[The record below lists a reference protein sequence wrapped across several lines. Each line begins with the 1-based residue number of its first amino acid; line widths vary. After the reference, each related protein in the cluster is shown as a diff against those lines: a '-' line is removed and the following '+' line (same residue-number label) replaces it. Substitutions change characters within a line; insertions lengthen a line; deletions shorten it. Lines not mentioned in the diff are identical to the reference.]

1 MKTRSARTEAAS
13 KAGSWSRSMVASG
26 GTTGDQPSVAP
37 LASARASIAPSP
49 IAVVRLT
56 GPPSKST
63 RGSVAS
69 SPTAG
74 TTSASGELVGRLT
87 TTPSA
92 PSLALCSSTRIT
104 VRANVGSVSA
114 GVATSRLP
122 RIDSSSTRSSSLAA
136 DALGVAR
143 SKNGHEG
150 EIVTPVTAD
159 TAVGGDVAAAVP
171 LRALPRPAGQR
182 PGLRAVPARRRRRR
196 RGWGD
201 AIFAT
206 TLAAV
211 LGVGIVGVL
220 LLNTA
225 MQTQADQIQ
234 ATQQKL
240 AALQLVVQ
248 GEQTALDRLN
258 APGTLAARAAALH
271 MRPAAAMPMLRLS
284 VHPPTR
290 LPAAAKSHGLSA
302 RARAKSPAHG
312 G

>member
-13 KAGSWSRSMVASG
+13 KAGSWSRSIVASG
-26 GTTGDQPSVAP
+26 GTSGDQPSVAP
-37 LASARASIAPSP
+37 LAIARASIAPSP

-56 GPPSKST
+56 GPPSNST
-63 RGSVAS
+63 RGSFAS

-74 TTSASGELVGRLT
+74 TTSASGALVGRLT

-92 PSLALCSSTRIT
+92 PSVGLCSSSRIT
-104 VRANVGSVSA
+104 VRAKVGSVSA

-122 RIDSSSTRSSSLAA
+122 RIDSRSTPSSWLAR

-143 SKNGHEG
+143 SKNGHES

-159 TAVGGDVAAAVP
+159 TSVGGEVARAVP
-171 LRALPRPAGQR
+171 LKAVPRPAGQR
-182 PGLRAVPARRRRRR
+182 PALRAVPARRRRQR

-201 AIFAT
+201 AVFAT
-206 TLAAV
+206 TLAIV

-220 LLNTA
+220 LLNTP

-234 ATQQKL
+234 ATQQKR
-240 AALQLVVQ
+240 AALRLVVQ
-248 GEQTALDRLN
+248 GEQTVLDRLN
-258 APGTLAARAAALH
+258 TPGTLAARASALH
-271 MRPAAAMPMLRLS
+271 MRPATAMPILRVS
-284 VHPPTR
+284 VRPSTR
-290 LPAAAKSHGLSA
+290 LPAPAKSHGLSA